1 MTITKS
7 DVLWSYAAQFFNVA
21 TGIIVLPAI
30 LRLLNTDEIAFY
42 YIILNI
48 GTLVN
53 LFDFGF
59 SAQFSRNFAYV
70 FSGAQE
76 LRKEGLS
83 EKVGGQINYRL
94 LKTLINTASTVY
106 RIIALIVIT
115 IMLTLGTLYVKKV
128 TNNYSLI
135 SNALYIWILY
145 TLSVFFN
152 MYFMYLNQMVMGRGY
167 IKRNQQA
174 IVSSRLVYLLLAFLF
189 LKLNFGLF
197 SIVIANLVSPFVS
210 RAILIFSFYDKEIK
224 KELSKVS
231 FTKLEKREC
240 FNNIWYNAKK
250 VGVAALGAFGIQKS
264 SMFFAGLFLTSAQ
277 IASFGVLQQFTNII
291 CGLSITL
298 FTSFSPRIA
307 SHCVEKKENDLSKD
321 FSLCIGAFFIIF
333 ISLALCV
340 ILMGPIALKIIG
352 SNALL
357 PPVAFMGVYFIIQML
372 EQNHGLFA
380 SIIALN
386 NRIPYVKP
394 SLISGG
400 VIVVGLYFVLRF
412 TKLGIWS
419 LVVVPGIVQLAYNN
433 WKWPKLVCDEYLHQN
448 FFSFSGKSIIS
459 FIRFVIRKI
468 QSLIKKR

>member
-1 MTITKS
+1 MTISKS

-277 IASFGVLQQFTNII
+277 IASFGVLQQFIGVAI
-291 CGLSITL
+291 ALSVTL
-298 FTSFSPRIA
+298 FNAYTPKIA
-307 SHCVEKKENDLSKD
+307 GYFVGRNKSQLKFD
-321 FSLCIGAFFIIF
+321 FELCLGAFYCIYLFLVTGIAILGPAILTIIGANAVLPTLLFM
-333 ISLALCV
+333 
-340 ILMGPIALKIIG
+340 IL
-352 SNALL
+352 
-357 PPVAFMGVYFIIQML
+357 YFVVQLL
-372 EQNHGLFA
+372 EQNHSLFA
-380 SIIALN
+380 TIIALN
-386 NRIPYVKP
+386 NKIPYVKP

-400 VIVVGLYFVLRF
+400 GIVIGLFLSLKF
-412 TKLGIWS
+412 SKIGIWS
-419 LVVVPGIVQLAYNN
+419 LILVPGIIQLLYNN
-433 WKWPKLVCDEYLHQN
+433 WKWPYVVCRDYLHSR
-448 FFSFSGKSIIS
+448 FFSILINSIIVFLRFLYEKLYQ
-459 FIRFVIRKI
+459 FIRK
-468 QSLIKKR
+468 